1 MRQEETSG
9 VATPE
14 GDASLCLQ
22 GVNHLALNTDN
33 MRTTLEFYTRVLG
46 MRLVHAGRALE
57 PVDLSGQPLDRSA
70 SGQPPHADVRHYM
83 LDMGGGSLLAFF
95 EYPPGTPRGDCN
107 RVATMQHVSFT
118 VSQQHFALAQKRLQV
133 EGIDVFGPVDRGI
146 IHSIYFYDPN
156 GIRLEL
162 STSVRNAT
170 WQGVEEILQTSD
182 CMRQEL
188 RSLYETDDA
197 LDAFMNQYTMTQ

>member
-70 SGQPPHADVRHYM
+70 ATRRCPPLHVGYGRWQPP
-83 LDMGGGSLLAFF
+83 G
-95 EYPPGTPRGDCN
+95 
-107 RVATMQHVSFT
+107 
-118 VSQQHFALAQKRLQV
+118 
-133 EGIDVFGPVDRGI
+133 VF
-146 IHSIYFYDPN
+146 
-156 GIRLEL
+156 
-162 STSVRNAT
+162 
-170 WQGVEEILQTSD
+170 
-182 CMRQEL
+182 
-188 RSLYETDDA
+188 
-197 LDAFMNQYTMTQ
+197 

>member
-70 SGQPPHADVRHYM
+70 TGQPPHADVRHYM
-83 LDMGGGSLLAFF
+83 LDMGGGSMAFDSNSQRV
-95 EYPPGTPRGDCN
+95 YVTRPGKGLRRPC
-107 RVATMQHVSFT
+107 
-118 VSQQHFALAQKRLQV
+118 KRRIV
-133 EGIDVFGPVDRGI
+133 CVKNYG
-146 IHSIYFYDPN
+146 HSMKPTTH
-156 GIRLEL
+156 
-162 STSVRNAT
+162 SMPS
-170 WQGVEEILQTSD
+170 
-182 CMRQEL
+182 
-188 RSLYETDDA
+188 
-197 LDAFMNQYTMTQ
+197 

>member
-1 MRQEETSG
+1 MRQEEPSG
-9 VATPE
+9 VATHE
-14 GDASLCLQ
+14 GDVSLCLQ

-118 VSQQHFALAQKRLQV
+118 VSQQHFALAQRRCPANEPNNTPKEAL
-133 EGIDVFGPVDRGI
+133 GALRG
-146 IHSIYFYDPN
+146 HELYVVSRSIVSSCA
-156 GIRLEL
+156 G
-162 STSVRNAT
+162 S
-170 WQGVEEILQTSD
+170 
-182 CMRQEL
+182 
-188 RSLYETDDA
+188 
-197 LDAFMNQYTMTQ
+197 